1 MPAVTALQSLRK
13 HWPEYLIEGWALGVF
28 MISAGVFAT
37 LLESPNSP
45 ARAAIDSDVL
55 RRVLIGVAMGLTAVG
70 LIYSP
75 WGKRSGAHM
84 NPAVTLAFL
93 RLGRVRRWD
102 AVFYVAAQFIGGTVG
117 VLIALALLRDA
128 FASPPVSFVA
138 TVPGPYGWR
147 VALVAEFI
155 ISFLM
160 MTMVLRAS
168 SSTRYMRY
176 TGLFAG
182 LIVAIYISLEAP
194 LSGMSMNP
202 ARSFASALPGHIWTN
217 FWIYLFAPVA
227 GMQSAVALDGWLR
240 GRTAVS
246 CAKLMHACEQP
257 CIFCGYTPLRRT
269 DSSPASS
276 ASSTGVA
283 T

>member
-1 MPAVTALQSLRK
+1 MTAVTAMHSLRR
-13 HWPEYLIEGWALGVF
+13 HWPEYLIEAWALGVF

-37 LLESPNSP
+37 LLESPDSL
-45 ARAAIDSDVL
+45 ARAAIHSDTL
-55 RRVLIGVAMGLTAVG
+55 RRVLIGVAMGLTAVC

-93 RLGRVRRWD
+93 RLGRVPRWD
-102 AVFYVAAQFIGGTVG
+102 ALFYIAAQFIGGTVG

-128 FASPPVSFVA
+128 FASPPVNFVA
-138 TVPGPYGWR
+138 TVPGASGWS

-160 MTMVLRAS
+160 MTVVLRAS

-182 LIVAIYISLEAP
+182 LIVAIYISIEAP

-202 ARSFASALPGHIWTN
+202 ARSFASALPGQIWTH
-217 FWIYLFAPVA
+217 FWIYLFAPIA
-227 GMQSAVALDGWLR
+227 GMQSAVTVDGCLR
-240 GRTAVS
+240 GRAVVK
-246 CAKLMHACEQP
+246 CAKLVHTSDQR
-257 CIFCGYTPLRRT
+257 CIFCGHEPPRGTVSNY
-269 DSSPASS
+269 SSS
-276 ASSTGVA
+276 ASTTGVP

>member
-1 MPAVTALQSLRK
+1 MAAVTALQSLRR
-13 HWPEYLIEGWALGVF
+13 HWPEYLIEAWALGVF

-37 LLESPNSP
+37 LLESPDSP
-45 ARAAIDSDVL
+45 VRAAIHSDVL

-93 RLGRVRRWD
+93 QLGRVQRWD
-102 AVFYVAAQFIGGTVG
+102 ALFYVASQFIGGTAG

-128 FASPPVSFVA
+128 FASPPISFVA
-138 TVPGPYGWR
+138 TVPGPLGSS
-147 VALVAEFI
+147 VALVAEFV

-160 MTMVLRAS
+160 MAMVLRAS

-182 LIVAIYISLEAP
+182 LVVAVYISFEAP

-202 ARSFASALPGHIWTN
+202 ARSFASALPGHIWTH
-217 FWIYLFAPVA
+217 FWIYLFAPIA
-227 GMQSAVALDGWLR
+227 GMQSAVVVDGWLR
-240 GRTAVS
+240 GRGAVK
-246 CAKLMHACEQP
+246 CAKLVHASEQR
-257 CIFCGYTPLRRT
+257 CIFCGHAPPQRT
-269 DSSPASS
+269 DLNYSSSG
-276 ASSTGVA
+276 SSTGVP